1 MDINP
6 FRKQAGR
13 TSIATICL
21 TAVITLLIAGSA
33 SWYAGYLGPR
43 GNTGG
48 GGTIQPEDK
57 TLYTCGMHPQIVK
70 DKPGN
75 CPICG
80 MKLVPKRKDRPSE
93 KPPDER
99 EIAYWRAPMN
109 PNEIYEKPGKSAM
122 GMDLIPVYEDELA
135 GGVNISIDPVV
146 ELNMGIRTAEVKRGT
161 LTHTIRTYGQI
172 TYDETRMTR
181 VNLKFSGWL
190 EKLHVDFTGE
200 IIEKNQPLFDIYSP
214 ELITA
219 QQDLIEAFRNYQAR
233 DSETNKQVLDSVRR
247 RLGYYDIAETE
258 ISEIEKSGAIRQALT
273 IRSPFSGVVT
283 QKNAFEGAY
292 VESGTT
298 VYEIADLSK
307 VWVEAYI
314 YEYELAAVQKGLSV
328 EMTLPYLPGKQYSG
342 TVSYVYPYLQ
352 RKTRDVVVRLEFDN
366 PELELKPDMYADV
379 KIRTSMGDT
388 GIKVPSR
395 SVLRTGERNLVFIRR
410 APGEF
415 TPREVTLGMPLDGGM
430 VQVLNGVAPGETVVT
445 SGQFLLDSESKLN
458 ESVQKM
464 TPPESEKNSE
474 AKDETTEENF
484 FDELEGTEK
493 WSKKSLTG
501 PLATN
506 SWSSWRRFL

>member
-1 MDINP
+1 MNNYP
-6 FRKQAGR
+6 YHSQSGR
-13 TSIATICL
+13 FPILAIFL
-21 TAVITLLIAGSA
+21 TAIFTLVIAGSA
-33 SWYAGYLGPR
+33 AWYAGYLGPSEK
-43 GNTGG
+43 TVKSDM
-48 GGTIQPEDK
+48 TVPAEDE
-57 TLYTCGMHPQIVK
+57 TLYTCGMHPQIVQEE
-70 DKPGN
+70 PGN

-80 MKLVPKRKDRPSE
+80 MKLVPKEKDKSDE
-93 KPPDER
+93 ESSGEESSGER

-109 PNEIYEKPGKSAM
+109 PDETYDEPGKSAM
-122 GMDLIPVYEDELA
+122 GMDLIPVYEDELV

-161 LTHTIRTYGQI
+161 LTHTIRTYGHI
-172 TYDETRMTR
+172 TYDETRRTR
-181 VNLKFSGWL
+181 INLKFSGWL

-233 DSETNKQVLDSVRR
+233 DNETNKQVLDSVRR
-247 RLGYYDIAETE
+247 RLSYYDIADTE
-258 ISEIEKSGAIRQALT
+258 ISEIEKSGAIRQTLT

-307 VWVEAYI
+307 VWVEAHI
-314 YEYELAAVQKGLSV
+314 YEYELAAVQKGQSV

-352 RKTRDVVVRLEFDN
+352 RKTRDVVARVEFDN
-366 PELELKPDMYADV
+366 PELELKPNMYADV
-379 KIRTSMGDT
+379 KIRTRVDQT
-388 GIKVPSR
+388 GIKIPAR
-395 SVLRTGERNLVFIRR
+395 SVIRTGERNLVFIRR
-410 APGEF
+410 APGQF
-415 TPREVTLGMPLDGGM
+415 TPREVTLGMPLLDGGM

-445 SGQFLLDSESKLN
+445 SGQFLLNSESKLN

-464 TPPESEKNSE
+464 TPPETEKDTES
-474 AKDETTEENF
+474 KDETVEENF
-484 FDELEGTEK
+484 FDELEGSDK
-493 WSKKSLTG
+493 
-501 PLATN
+501 
-506 SWSSWRRFL
+506 

>member
-1 MDINP
+1 MYINQ
-6 FRKQAGR
+6 FHKHAGR
-13 TSIATICL
+13 TSIAVIAL
-21 TAVITLLIAGSA
+21 TAIITLIVAGSA
-33 SWYAGYLGPR
+33 AWYAGYLGP
-43 GNTGG
+43 
-48 GGTIQPEDK
+48 PEKTVATDMTMQAEDE
-57 TLYTCGMHPQIVK
+57 TLYTCGMHPQIIQEE
-70 DKPGN
+70 PGN

-80 MKLVPKRKDRPSE
+80 MKLVPKRKDKSGE
-93 KPPDER
+93 ESSGER

-109 PNEIYEKPGKSAM
+109 PDEIYDEPGKSAM
-122 GMDLIPVYEDELA
+122 GMDLVPVYEDELV

-146 ELNMGIRTAEVKRGT
+146 ELKMGIRTAEVKRGP
-161 LTHTIRTYGQI
+161 LTQTIRTYGHI

-190 EKLHVDFTGE
+190 ETLHVDFTGE
-200 IIEKNQPLFDIYSP
+200 IVEKGQPLFDIYSP

-233 DSETNKQVLDSVRR
+233 NSETNKQVLDSVRR

-273 IRSPFSGVVT
+273 IRSPYSGVVT

-298 VYEIADLSK
+298 VYEIADLSR
-307 VWVEAYI
+307 VWVEAHI
-314 YEYELAAVQKGLSV
+314 YEYELAAVQKGQAV
-328 EMTLPYLPGKQYSG
+328 EMTLPYLPGKDYSG

-379 KIRTSMGDT
+379 KIQTTMGET
-388 GIKVPSR
+388 GIKIPAR

-410 APGEF
+410 GPGEF
-415 TPREVTLGMPLDGGM
+415 TPREVSLGMPLDGGM
-430 VQVLNGVAPGETVVT
+430 VRVLNGVAPGETVVT
-445 SGQFLLDSESKLN
+445 SGQFMLDSESKLN

-464 TPPESEKNSE
+464 TPPEEEKASKTEGESE
-474 AKDETTEENF
+474 DETDF
-484 FDELEGTEK
+484 FEELEGSEK
-493 WSKKSLTG
+493 
-501 PLATN
+501 
-506 SWSSWRRFL
+506 

>member
-1 MDINP
+1 
-6 FRKQAGR
+6 
-13 TSIATICL
+13 
-21 TAVITLLIAGSA
+21 
-33 SWYAGYLGPR
+33 
-43 GNTGG
+43 
-48 GGTIQPEDK
+48 
-57 TLYTCGMHPQIVK
+57 
-70 DKPGN
+70 
-75 CPICG
+75 
-80 MKLVPKRKDRPSE
+80 
-93 KPPDER
+93 
-99 EIAYWRAPMN
+99 
-109 PNEIYEKPGKSAM
+109 M
-122 GMDLIPVYEDELA
+122 GMDLIPVYEDELV

-146 ELNMGIRTAEVKRGT
+146 ELNMGIRTSEVKRGP
-161 LTHTIRTYGQI
+161 LTHTIRTYGHI

-190 EKLHVDFTGE
+190 EKPHVDFTGE
-200 IIEKNQPLFDIYSP
+200 MVEQGQPLFDIYSP

-219 QQDLIEAFRNYQAR
+219 QQDLIEAYRNYQDR
-233 DSETNKQVLDSVRR
+233 PSETNKKVLDSVRR

-298 VYEIADLSK
+298 VYEIADLSRL
-307 VWVEAYI
+307 WVEAHI
-314 YEYELAAVQKGLSV
+314 YEYELAAVQKGQSV

-379 KIRTSMGDT
+379 KIQTRSSET
-388 GIKVPSR
+388 GTIIPAR

-415 TPREVTLGMPLDGGM
+415 TPREVTLGMPLDKGM
-430 VQVLNGVAPGETVVT
+430 VEVLNGVAPGETVVT

-464 TPPESEKNSE
+464 TPPESEKGHRI
-474 AKDETTEENF
+474 K
-484 FDELEGTEK
+484 G
-493 WSKKSLTG
+493 
-501 PLATN
+501 
-506 SWSSWRRFL
+506 